1 MEART
6 GPMKSLFRRKP
17 DPNPPAAP
25 PQAPPLDSAPSA
37 RDPAPPL
44 ALHSAGLGRIDIDI
58 APHDPL
64 FAYFQRSTAAVEVA
78 RLQMDSPALKQIKE
92 AGAILIAPLV
102 SQSEIIGL
110 ISVGSRRSDQEYAS
124 DDRRL
129 LDDLTSQAAPAVRVA
144 QLVRQQQQ
152 AALERERIE
161 QELRVARVIQQT
173 LLPHEPPKIE
183 GWRIGAYWQPAR
195 AVSGDFYDF
204 IPLPGGRL
212 GVVIADVTDKG
223 VPAALVMATTRAIL
237 RAVVER
243 FDSPG
248 PVLARVNDILCPD
261 IPAKM
266 FVTCLYAILD
276 PATGVMRYANAGQN
290 LPFLQHDSAAT
301 ELRARGM
308 PLGLMSGMD
317 YEEKEVTIPPGAR
330 VVFYSDGL
338 VEAHNPQ
345 REMFSTP
352 RLHDLLVTSGAEED
366 IVTLLMG
373 ELMRFAGIGWEQED
387 DVTFVTIMRDP
398 APAPVWSTIATFTI
412 PSALG
417 NERDAMAQVAAAVTD
432 LGMPTARLEKLKTA
446 VAEATM
452 NAMEHG
458 NKYDPDKP
466 AHIEVLHSPDTLMV
480 RITDEGGGPPIPHA
494 DAPDLDAKL
503 AGLQSPRG
511 WGLFLIQS
519 MVDDM
524 HVLTDDRHHTLELLF
539 SLEGDPHAQAS

>member
-1 MEART
+1 M
-6 GPMKSLFRRKP
+6 
-17 DPNPPAAP
+17 AP
-25 PQAPPLDSAPSA
+25 PEAKLMAPPEAKLM
-37 RDPAPPL
+37 APPEAKL
-44 ALHSAGLGRIDIDI
+44 MAPPEAKLMAPRPVEVGRLDIDI

-64 FAYFQRSTAAVEVA
+64 FVYFQRSTAAVEVA
-78 RLQMDSPALKQIKE
+78 RLQMDSPALEQIKE
-92 AGAILIAPLV
+92 TGAILIAPLV
-102 SQSEIIGL
+102 SQGEIIGV

-144 QLVRQQQQ
+144 QLVRQQQL

-173 LLPHEPPKIE
+173 LLPHEPPQVE
-183 GWRIGAYWQPAR
+183 GWRIGAHWQPAR

-204 IPLPGGRL
+204 IPLPDGRVGL
-212 GVVIADVTDKG
+212 VIADVTDKG

-237 RAVVER
+237 RATVER

-248 PVLARVNDILCPD
+248 PVLQRVNDILYPD
-261 IPAKM
+261 IPPKM

-276 PATGVMRYANAGQN
+276 PATGLMRYANAGHN
-290 LPFLQHDSAAT
+290 LPFLQHEGGAA
-301 ELRARGM
+301 ELRATGM
-308 PLGLMSGMD
+308 PLGLMPGMD
-317 YEEKEVTIPPGAR
+317 YEEQETIIGPGDR
-330 VVFYSDGL
+330 VVFYSDGI

-345 REMFSTP
+345 RQMFSTP
-352 RLHDLLVTSGAEED
+352 RLHDLLAGSCADED
-366 IVTLLMG
+366 IITLLMG
-373 ELMRFAGIGWEQED
+373 ELLVFTGADWEQED
-387 DVTFVTIMRDP
+387 DVTFVTVTRQPLP
-398 APAPVWSTIATFTI
+398 AAEIQQAWTSIVKFAI
-412 PSALG
+412 PSAPG
-417 NERDAMAQVAAAVTD
+417 NERDAMTQVAQAVA
-432 LGMPTARLEKLKTA
+432 GMNIAPARLERVKTA

-466 AHIEVLHSPDTLMV
+466 AHIEVLRSPEYLMV

-494 DAPDLDAKL
+494 DAPDLEAKL
-503 AGLQSPRG
+503 SGMQSPRG

-524 HVLTDDRHHTLELLF
+524 HVITDDHHHTLELLF
-539 SLEGDPHAQAS
+539 SLEGDSHV